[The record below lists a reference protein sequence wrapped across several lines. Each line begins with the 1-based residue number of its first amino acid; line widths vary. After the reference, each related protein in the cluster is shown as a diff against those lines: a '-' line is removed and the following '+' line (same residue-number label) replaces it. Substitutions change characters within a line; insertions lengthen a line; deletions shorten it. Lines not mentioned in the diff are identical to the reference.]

1 MLKFENRP
9 FETVEEM
16 DEEWHVFKVEEVKEG
31 EWGSNTDEVQE
42 EDISDDY
49 QPFKRLTKQLEEE
62 KDPVSVLDLGCGLG
76 PVGVVLKD
84 QWDTQLTMI
93 DVNQRAVDLAKEN
106 LKRYG
111 LQADLCC
118 QDGVQEGEYACIV
131 FNPPIRAGKKVIYRL
146 FQEAIE
152 HLSQDGHLWI
162 VMRKQHGAQSAIQY
176 LEDLGCLVRKVK
188 RDKGFWVFVAQK
200 KSTGS
205 YRV

>member
-1 MLKFENRP
+1 MGAMSHYFENDAALKHDLHELR
-9 FETVEEM
+9 FVIRQKEYRLKTDAGVFSKDRLDSGTRVLLETV
-16 DEEWHVFKVEEVKEG
+16 
-31 EWGSNTDEVQE
+31 
-42 EDISDDY
+42 
-49 QPFKRLTKQLEEE
+49 LEEE
-62 KDPVSVLDLGCGLG
+62 KDPASVLDLGCGLG

-84 QWDTQLTMI
+84 QWDTRLTMI

-111 LQADLCC
+111 LQADLRC
-118 QDGVQEGEYACIV
+118 QDGIQEGEYACIV

-152 HLSQDGHLWI
+152 HLSQEGHLWI

-205 YRV
+205 SRA